1 MTLAAGSRLG
11 AYEVL
16 APLGAGGM
24 GEVWRARDTRL
35 HREVAIKVLPEA
47 LAGDPA
53 ALARFEREAR
63 AVAALSHPNILG
75 LFDVGHEGRTAYA
88 VLELLAGTTLRER
101 LVEGPLPPRKA
112 LELGREI
119 ALGLAAAHEKGI
131 VHRDLKPENLFVTS
145 DGRVKILDFGLARVE
160 TPQERLTQSP
170 TEGVG
175 TEPGTVM
182 GTVGYM
188 SPEQVRGRPA
198 DARSDIFSFGSVLYE
213 MVSGERA
220 FRGDSPAETM
230 AAIAQKDPPELAEPS
245 GRFAP
250 AVERILRHCLEKR
263 PEDRFHTAHDLAF
276 ALEAAMG
283 ASSAARVA
291 AEPGKHRGKARPW
304 IVAVVAAALAAG
316 FLAGLRLNRPRSPEF
331 RPLSFQR
338 GYIESAR
345 FSPDGQ
351 TVVYGSTRRDAPLRV
366 YSTRLDS
373 VESRAMDLP
382 AGATVLGISKTGDMA
397 LLLNCRHRGYW
408 IRTGTLARVA
418 LAGGTPREILEHVA
432 DADISPDGKDLAIV
446 RETGK
451 RQILEFPAGKVVFE
465 TDGWVSHPRI
475 SPDGKR
481 VAYLEHPAYGNDDG
495 FVSLASQG
503 GRPERLT
510 GEFQGAQGLA
520 WTPDG
525 KEIWFT
531 AGTEGAAAAANGARY
546 QLFAVRPGGRP
557 RLVYGP
563 PTTLRLFD
571 ISAGGGVLFSVED
584 YRAEIGGLL
593 KGDTKERD
601 LSTWSDEALSGLSE
615 DGSAFAAIEQSAPG
629 AGLEPFFYF
638 RRASEAAPVRLG
650 NGTAMGLSP
659 DGRWVLAAVSSPQG
673 HRRLTLFPTGPGDPR
688 PLSIGTIEPRP
699 VIQEFARWSA
709 DGSKLLFPGSEPG
722 RPARAFLLD
731 LPGAGPP
738 RPVTP
743 EGCSLAVLSPDAQ
756 SVATVDPEGR
766 LLICLVSGAAPVEV
780 RGALPGEIPL
790 EWEAGGKALF
800 VWDRTWPARITRL
813 ELADGRRTTFREL
826 TADSLGLL
834 FGNALLT
841 RDGQHYV
848 YRIRRVRSELNVAE
862 GLR

>member
-1 MTLAAGSRLG
+1 
-11 AYEVL
+11 
-16 APLGAGGM
+16 M

-75 LFDVGHEGRTAYA
+75 LFDVGHEGKTAYA
-88 VLELLAGTTLRER
+88 VMELLAGQTLRER
-101 LVEGPLPPRKA
+101 LVEGPLPQRKA

-119 ALGLAAAHEKGI
+119 AQGLAAAHEKGI
-131 VHRDLKPENLFVTS
+131 VHRDLKPENLFVTQ

-213 MVSGERA
+213 MLSGERA

-230 AAIAQKDPPELAEPS
+230 AAIAQKDPQELAEPS
-245 GRFAP
+245 GRFSP

-283 ASSAARVA
+283 ASSAPRVA
-291 AEPGKHRGKARPW
+291 TEPGKRRGVALPW
-304 IVAVVAAALAAG
+304 MVAAAAAAVVLAAG
-316 FLAGLRLNRPRSPEF
+316 LLAGMRLVRPRPPEF
-331 RPLSFQR
+331 RPVSFQR

-373 VESRAMDLP
+373 VESRGMDLP
-382 AGATVLGISKTGDMA
+382 EGATVVGISKTGEMA

-408 IRTGTLARVA
+408 SRSGTLGRVA
-418 LAGGTPREILEHVA
+418 LAGGTPREILEHVV
-432 DADISPDGKDLAIV
+432 DADLSPDGKDLAIV
-446 RETGK
+446 REAGK
-451 RQILEFPAGKVVFE
+451 RQTLEFPAGKVVFE

-481 VAYLEHPAYGNDDG
+481 VAFLEHSAYGNDNG
-495 FVSLASQG
+495 FVSVASEG
-503 GRPERLT
+503 GRPERVT

-531 AGTEGAAAAANGARY
+531 AGTEGVAAAPNGARY
-546 QLFAVRPGGRP
+546 QLFAVRPGGKP

-563 PTTLRLFD
+563 PTNLRLFD
-571 ISAGGGVLFSVED
+571 ISAGGAILFSVED

-593 KGDTKERD
+593 KGDAKERD
-601 LSTWSDEALSGLSE
+601 LSTWSDEALAGLSE
-615 DGSAFAAIEQSAPG
+615 DGSAFAAVEQSAPG

-650 NGTAMGLSP
+650 NGAAMGMSP
-659 DGRWVLAAVSSPQG
+659 DGRWILATAFSPQG
-673 HRRLTLFPTGPGDPR
+673 FRGLTLFPTGPGDPR
-688 PLSIGTIEPRP
+688 PLPLGTIEPRP

-709 DGSKLLFPGSEPG
+709 DASKLLFPGAEPG
-722 RPARAFLLD
+722 RPARDFLLD
-731 LPGAGPP
+731 LSGTGPP

-743 EGCSLAVLSPDAQ
+743 EGCSLAALSPDGQ
-756 SVATVDPEGR
+756 STATVDPEGR
-766 LLICLVSGAAPVEV
+766 LLICPVSGGAPVEV
-780 RGALPGEIPL
+780 RGSLPGEIPV

-800 VWDRTWPARITRL
+800 VWDRTWPARVMRL
-813 ELADGRRTTFREL
+813 ELADGRRTLFREL
-826 TADSLGLL
+826 AVDTLGLL
-834 FGNALLT
+834 FGNVLVT

-848 YRIRRVRSELNVAE
+848 YRVRRVRSELNVAE